1 MHPRTTTT
9 CSTEWFRPQ
18 VLTFTQITCF
28 SSYLLYHSD
37 LLRLLALLVQKYK
50 YWHRVVSSTCT
61 QFNCFTSTKVQVL
74 TEWYGAQCLRPSHHA
89 RTAACS
95 PSIRQ
100 VLTLLALLWYKRTRT
115 DTRGGNGA
123 SSIRPHTLAAY
134 MYRCPDCCVLRL
146 RIRSVAALLQLI
158 Q

>member
-1 MHPRTTTT
+1 MFHRVVS
-9 CSTEWFRPQ
+9 STGTHIYSDYLLYKCLMPYALCL
-18 VLTFTQITCF
+18 LTFTQITCF
-28 SSYLLYHSD
+28 SSYLLCHSD

-61 QFNCFTSTKVQVL
+61 QFTCFTSTKVQEL
-74 TEWYGAQCLRPSHHA
+74 TEWYGVQCLRPSPHA

-115 DTRGGNGA
+115 DTRGGHGA
-123 SSIRPHTLAAY
+123 SSLRPHTPAAKG
-134 MYRCPDCCVLRL
+134 
-146 RIRSVAALLQLI
+146 RIH
-158 Q
+158 